1 MDLISPEILKIFWNF
16 FRILFNFILFL
27 LVIVLIYYGFRYM
40 TGGQKGAQEV
50 HSKILPLIIG
60 IVIIFLALTIP
71 SIISGIFK

>member
-1 MDLISPEILKIFWNF
+1 
-16 FRILFNFILFL
+16 
-27 LVIVLIYYGFRYM
+27 M